1 MARTCS
7 SSATW
12 AILSEFPIGTSSTCL
27 IAPSEKAS
35 SAPSA
40 AARATLPH
48 SAPPSSKTVALV
60 FSGLN
65 AGIVSGRALAC
76 IDVPL
81 RGFDAVSQRVGHQL
95 AEA

>member
-1 MARTCS
+1 MLVDMTHANEQRPA
-7 SSATW
+7 ATGN
-12 AILSEFPIGTSSTCL
+12 AADNVSD
-27 IAPSEKAS
+27 APTGP
-35 SAPSA
+35 APSA